1 MAGKNGVTT
10 DVNELKDELKQAID
24 KAAVEAEDVATVV
37 AADVARELRQKADD
51 VRKGMVRTLNDSAL
65 KLREQAREDPA
76 DVDAQKKADEIAKQ
90 IERAASYLST
100 HSVDDIRK
108 DAEETVKKNSTLIL
122 AVVLIVGVIIGLL
135 MRNGDRDCSAW

>member
-76 DVDAQKKADEIAKQ
+76 DIDAQKKADEIAKQ

-135 MRNGDRDCSAW
+135 MRNGDRD